1 MKERA
6 CVHKRIL
13 EKSTIE
19 YPVAMHRARNLAF
32 PLALVLIALIGLA
45 IADNYNHQ
53 QQQQHFGTDLSN
65 AAAVQSEVSY
75 HFENYASDNPL
86 AVGAAA
92 GPAYASTEN
101 PSPSATTT
109 TTDDS
114 YLSLPDLFD
123 RTHGSVVQVTNR
135 AGTARLG
142 SGFVFD
148 ESGHIITNYHVIS
161 AGGPYDVTFSDGTI
175 YRARLVGSDPYSD
188 LAVLAV
194 SDVPEGKLVPL
205 ELADS
210 DKVRVGE
217 QVVAIGNPFGLSGT
231 MTTGI
236 VSGLGRLIPAQ
247 SPGSPTQQ
255 GSNSNN
261 IFSIPSVIQ
270 TDAAINPGNSGGPLI
285 NMEGKVIGVNSAIY
299 TRTGYFVGVGFALP
313 SNMVNKVA
321 LSIIETGSF
330 RHPWLGVSGTNITPG
345 IAKSLDLQEPR
356 GFLVVDVVSGSPAEK
371 AGIQGGN
378 KRVTIDGR
386 SVMLGGD
393 VIIGIDDK
401 AVRKIDDVLV
411 HLASEKNV
419 GDNVKLVVIRDGKV
433 QEIAATLDARPGS
446 FESP

>member
-1 MKERA
+1 M
-6 CVHKRIL
+6 L
-13 EKSTIE
+13 G
-19 YPVAMHRARNLAF
+19 ARKFAF
-32 PLALVLIALIGLA
+32 PLALILSALVGFTS
-45 IADNYNHQ
+45 ADIYYYHQ
-53 QQQQHFGTDLSN
+53 LQHSDTALSSP
-65 AAAVQSEVSY
+65 AVQSEVNY
-75 HFENYASDNPL
+75 YFERYQSDYPL
-86 AVGAAA
+86 AVGTA

-101 PSPSATTT
+101 ASATSA
-109 TTDDS
+109 DDES

-123 RTHGSVVQVTNR
+123 KSHGSVVQVTSGV
-135 AGTARLG
+135 GTGRLG

-161 AGGPYDVTFSDGTI
+161 PGGPYDVTFSDGTI

-194 SDVPEGKLVPL
+194 SSKDVPKDKLVPL
-205 ELADS
+205 ALADS
-210 DKVRVGE
+210 DKIRVGD

-247 SPGSPTQQ
+247 SPGSPAQQ
-255 GSNSNN
+255 GGSGN
-261 IFSIPSVIQ
+261 IFSIPNVIQ
-270 TDAAINPGNSGGPLI
+270 TDASINPGNSGGPLI

-330 RHPWLGVSGTNITPG
+330 KHPWLGVTGINITPG
-345 IAKSLDLQEPR
+345 IANSLDLQEPR

-371 AGIQGGN
+371 AGVKGGN
-378 KRVTIDGR
+378 ERVTIDGR
-386 SVMLGGD
+386 SVVLGGD
-393 VIIGIDDK
+393 VIIGIDDMD
-401 AVRKIDDVLV
+401 VRKIDDVLV
-411 HLASEKNV
+411 YLSSEKNV
-419 GDNVKLVVIRDGKV
+419 GDDIKLVIIRDGKV
-433 QEIAATLDARPGS
+433 QEIEATLAARPGS

>member
-1 MKERA
+1 MA
-6 CVHKRIL
+6 IL
-13 EKSTIE
+13 
-19 YPVAMHRARNLAF
+19 RARNFVF
-32 PLALVLIALIGLA
+32 PLTLVLTAAVGFA
-45 IADNYNHQ
+45 IADNYYHHQ
-53 QQQQHFGTDLSN
+53 QYSGTALSS
-65 AAAVQSEVSY
+65 AAVQSEVTY
-75 HFENYASDNPL
+75 HFEKYPTTYPL
-86 AVGAAA
+86 VVDAADS
-92 GPAYASTEN
+92 AYASAVN
-101 PSPSATTT
+101 PSPATATTT
-109 TTDDS
+109 YADDDS

-123 RTHGSVVQVTNR
+123 RTHSSVVQVTSR
-135 AGTARLG
+135 ADTGRLG

-161 AGGPYDVTFSDGTI
+161 SGDPYDVTFSDGTI

-194 SDVPEGKLVPL
+194 SLTDVPEGKLVPL

-210 DKVRVGE
+210 DKIRVGE

-247 SPGSPTQQ
+247 SPGSPAEQ
-255 GSNSNN
+255 GGNSNN
-261 IFSIPSVIQ
+261 IFSIPNVIQ

-285 NMEGKVIGVNSAIY
+285 NREGKVIGVNSAIY

-330 RHPWLGVSGTNITPG
+330 MHPWLGVTGTNITPG
-345 IAKSLDLQEPR
+345 IAKSLDLQEPK

-386 SVMLGGD
+386 SVVLGGD

-411 HLASEKNV
+411 YLSSEKNV

-433 QEIAATLDARPGS
+433 QEIEATLDARPGS